1 VDVSRAAV
9 VMELDVASPR
19 ERDRNLTQRPSRSWS
34 LKTMVKQMLRS
45 QGLVVKKLPIDN
57 LEEMLRQLLTTLN
70 VNCVL
75 DVGAHFG
82 EFGESL
88 REIGY
93 TGRIVSFEPVRGSY
107 ERLCAAAKGDGA
119 WTTYNVALGRS
130 SASLEINVPDFSSFA
145 SFLGATKYCND
156 EFGTE
161 STGGIKETVKVVTLD
176 SMFGQALAG
185 LRTPHVYLKMDTQ
198 GYDLEVLGGASS
210 SLPSILGLQSE
221 VSLKPI
227 YEGMPT
233 WTDAIEVYKS
243 LGYEVS
249 GLYPVNRDKN
259 MSVVEFDCLMHRVIA
274 TN

>member
-1 VDVSRAAV
+1 
-9 VMELDVASPR
+9 
-19 ERDRNLTQRPSRSWS
+19 
-34 LKTMVKQMLRS
+34 MVKQMLRS

-57 LEEMLRQLLTTLN
+57 LEEMLRQLLSALKI
-70 VNCVL
+70 NCVI

-82 EFGESL
+82 EYGQSL

-93 TGRIVSFEPVRGSY
+93 TGRIVSFEPVHGSY
-107 ERLCAAAKGDGA
+107 ERLCAAAKGDKA

-130 SASLEINVPDFSSFA
+130 STTLEINVPDFSSFA
-145 SFLGATKYCND
+145 SFLGSTQYCSE
-156 EFGTE
+156 EFGAE
-161 STGGIKETVKVVTLD
+161 STVGIKETVKVVTLD

-198 GYDLEVLGGASS
+198 GYDLEVLGGASG

-233 WTDAIEVYKS
+233 WTDAIDVYKS

-259 MSVVEFDCLMHRVIA
+259 MSVIEFDCLMHRA
-274 TN
+274 GTAAN